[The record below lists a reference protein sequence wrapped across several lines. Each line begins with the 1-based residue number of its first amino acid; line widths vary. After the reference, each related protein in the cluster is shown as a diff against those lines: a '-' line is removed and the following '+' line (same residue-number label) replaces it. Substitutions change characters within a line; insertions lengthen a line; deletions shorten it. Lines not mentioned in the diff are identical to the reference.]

1 MTRGS
6 GSGSSDG
13 KRPLR
18 DRIVDVPAG
27 SRTVDVATHAET
39 LEFMKTL
46 KEIVRLHP
54 DMDKRGYKE
63 ALRVY
68 LAGVE
73 PEKRKRLAR
82 GIMAALPGPR
92 PSGQGPTR
100 R

>member
-1 MTRGS
+1 MTRDS

-27 SRTVDVATHAET
+27 SITVDVATHAET
-39 LEFMKTL
+39 LEFMGIL
-46 KEIVRLHP
+46 KNIVKRHP
-54 DMDKRGYKE
+54 HKDKRAYKE
-63 ALRVY
+63 ALREY
-68 LAGVE
+68 LASVE

>member
-1 MTRGS
+1 MTRDS

-13 KRPLR
+13 KRPPR
-18 DRIVDVPAG
+18 DRIVEVPAS

-39 LEFMKTL
+39 LEFMGNL
-46 KEIVRLHP
+46 KDIVKRHP
-54 DMDKRGYKE
+54 NMDSRGYKE
-63 ALRVY
+63 ALRDY